1 MKTRKPLFNPRLAGA
16 YGSTYITAFF
26 LLMLPAISHGF
37 IIDGPAYGNVEFV
50 SSITTDL
57 GKDLILSNQYDDQ
70 DFGPEGCAAGTCCGG
85 SILLLI
91 IIPIVWFVIN
101 ILLLV
106 WVTKDAKTRGMDN
119 PAIWLFL
126 VLFFGFIP
134 FIIYFFARPAGNII
148 TCPHCGNN
156 KMESLKTCPHCGH

>member
-1 MKTRKPLFNPRLAGA
+1 MKTHKPLFNPRLARLH
-16 YGSTYITAFF
+16 GSSCITA
-26 LLMLPAISHGF
+26 LLLLILPGILHGSN
-37 IIDGPAYGNVEFV
+37 IGASAHGNIEFV

-57 GKDLILSNQYDDQ
+57 GKGLILSNQSDDT
-70 DFGPEGCAAGTCCGG
+70 DVGPEGCAAGTCCGG

-91 IIPIVWFVIN
+91 IVPILWFVIN

-106 WVTKDAKTRGMDN
+106 WLTKDAKTRGMDN

-126 VLFFGFIP
+126 VFFFGFIP

-148 TCPHCGNN
+148 TCPHCGNK
-156 KMESLKTCPHCGH
+156 KMEAMKTCPHCGH